1 MLIYLAKNA
10 YYLIYTANIYQINA
24 LSYIFVKFIERG
36 KEKLLKRIIYIEL
49 SEVTLYILLI

>member
-1 MLIYLAKNA
+1 MYIWPKNA

-36 KEKLLKRIIYIEL
+36 KEKLFKRIIL
-49 SEVTLYILLI
+49 N